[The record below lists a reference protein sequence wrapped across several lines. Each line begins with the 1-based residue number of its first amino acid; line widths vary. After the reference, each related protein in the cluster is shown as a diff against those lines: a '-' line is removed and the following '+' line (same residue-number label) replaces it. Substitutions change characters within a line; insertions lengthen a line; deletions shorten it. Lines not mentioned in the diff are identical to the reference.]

1 MSVPMKEAIASN
13 TPPPMPS
20 DCPCL
25 PGNRAEEQGARS
37 SRHNHN
43 CHSTI
48 SPSSHTRS
56 PGTSFQREFNQA
68 MANFPVD
75 PLPFIPPGIEIDDG
89 RPHRVSRAV
98 VTLSSNV
105 VHTHEEYV
113 LAIDTQQMSA
123 VDDIHPFMH
132 HVPDHINEVFHLPV
146 WSVCCHPFGIGLYQL
161 DTTIHKDLLFSSNPH
176 NIDGIEVTFVSHDH
190 ALNRRNW
197 V

>member
-1 MSVPMKEAIASN
+1 MKEAIASN

-20 DCPCL
+20 DFPCL

-105 VHTHEEYV
+105 VHTHEEYCLQLILNRCLLPMISTLSCIMYQTTSMKYFIFLSGRSAVTLLV
-113 LAIDTQQMSA
+113 LASIS
-123 VDDIHPFMH
+123 
-132 HVPDHINEVFHLPV
+132 
-146 WSVCCHPFGIGLYQL
+146 
-161 DTTIHKDLLFSSNPH
+161 
-176 NIDGIEVTFVSHDH
+176 
-190 ALNRRNW
+190 
-197 V
+197 